1 MYAHFR
7 RTCPRAIEVENHAQV
22 IDALKLLKNSLDTGE
37 LDQAII
43 TASSRA
49 RNAFMKWI
57 MGCWVTTYWFHSKY
71 LNETE
76 MSTPKSRGAPIRQ
89 RFAFHQF

>member
-49 RNAFMKWI
+49 RNAFMK
-57 MGCWVTTYWFHSKY
+57 
-71 LNETE
+71 
-76 MSTPKSRGAPIRQ
+76 
-89 RFAFHQF
+89 